1 MVRFFSRQIKVKVQY
16 LLGFLQ
22 CNQKVMHTGEAKRKQ
37 PNNQTKPANQSTR
50 QTVSKEEQQNAGKLF
65 GRTST
70 VSSGKLA

>member
-1 MVRFFSRQIKVKVQY
+1 
-16 LLGFLQ
+16 
-22 CNQKVMHTGEAKRKQ
+22 MHTGEAKRKQ